1 MAFDYTASRSTAAR
15 LIANFGQ
22 SASIRR
28 LTNGGSDTWAP
39 TQTPAD
45 TTVTCVVTDYAHRER
60 DGTRIQAKD
69 RKVYVSAL
77 DLAITPTPGDKFV
90 LGAMV
95 YDIISV
101 GPLEPGGTV
110 ILFELQVR
118 F

>member
-1 MAFDYTASRSTAAR
+1 MAFDYANSQATAAR

-22 SASIRR
+22 AATIRR
-28 LTNGGSDTWAP
+28 VTNSGDAWAP
-39 TQTPAD
+39 TQTTAD
-45 TTVTCVVTDYAHRER
+45 TAVTCVVTDYANFER

-77 DLAITPTPGDKFV
+77 SLAITPTPGDKFV

-95 YDIISV
+95 YDIVSV
-101 GPLEPGGTV
+101 GPIEPGGTV
-110 ILFELQVR
+110 VLLELQVR

>member
-1 MAFDYTASRSTAAR
+1 MAFDYAASQATAAR

-22 SASIRR
+22 AGSIRR
-28 LTNGGSDTWAP
+28 VTNTGDAYSP
-39 TQTPAD
+39 TQATAD
-45 TTVTCVVTDYAHRER
+45 TAVTCVVTDYAHRER
-60 DGTRIQAKD
+60 DGTYIQARD

-77 DLAITPTPGDKFV
+77 DLAITPTPADKFV

-95 YDIISV
+95 YDIVSV

-110 ILFELQVR
+110 VLFELQVR

>member
-1 MAFDYTASRSTAAR
+1 MAFDYVTARATAAR

-22 SASIRR
+22 AAAIRR
-28 LTNGGSDTWAP
+28 VTNTGDPYSP

-45 TTVTCVVTDYAHRER
+45 TAVTCVVTDYAHRER
-60 DGTRIQAKD
+60 DGTSVQARD
-69 RKVYVSAL
+69 RKVYVSAEG
-77 DLAITPTPGDKFV
+77 LAITPTPGDKFV

-95 YDIISV
+95 YDIVHV

>member
-1 MAFDYTASRSTAAR
+1 MAFDYVAARATAAR

-22 SASIRR
+22 AATIRR
-28 LTNGGSDTWAP
+28 VTNGGSDNWNP
-39 TQTPAD
+39 TQSTAD
-45 TTVTCVVTDYAHRER
+45 TAVTCVITDYAHRER
-60 DGTRIQAKD
+60 DGTSIQARD

-77 DLAITPTPGDKFV
+77 DLAITPNPGDKFV
-90 LGAMV
+90 HGAMV

-110 ILFELQVR
+110 ILFELQIR

>member
-1 MAFDYTASRSTAAR
+1 MAFDYANSQATAAR

-28 LTNGGSDTWAP
+28 VTNSGDAYSP
-39 TQTPAD
+39 TQSAAD
-45 TTVTCVVTDYAHRER
+45 TAVTCVVTDYAHRER
-60 DGTRIQAKD
+60 DGTYVQARD
-69 RKVYVSAL
+69 RKVYVAAEG
-77 DLAITPTPGDKFV
+77 LAITPTPGDKFV

-95 YDIISV
+95 YDIVHV